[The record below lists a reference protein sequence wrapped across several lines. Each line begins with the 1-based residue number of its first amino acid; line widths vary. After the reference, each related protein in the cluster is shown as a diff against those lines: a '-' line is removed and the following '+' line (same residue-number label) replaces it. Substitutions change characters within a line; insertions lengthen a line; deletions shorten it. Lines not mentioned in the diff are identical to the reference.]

1 MSLTH
6 FTTPVFLGR
15 MAIGN
20 LKKLEFDRQ
29 VTLWNYGM
37 ALASVW
43 ALGGVAFD
51 KKLGRPLRAAA
62 GVAAAGLAL
71 ELINARAKRLAARA
85 PLLKSRDKSWG
96 KTQNSRGSQGLVFE
110 VVETIE
116 I

>member
-1 MSLTH
+1 
-6 FTTPVFLGR
+6 

-37 ALASVW
+37 ALASLW

-62 GVAAAGLAL
+62 GIAAAGLAL
-71 ELINARAKRLAARA
+71 ELVNARAKRLAARA
-85 PLLKSRDKSWG
+85 PLLKNRHQDQSG
-96 KTQNSRGSQGLVFE
+96 RGPQGLVFE